1 MKTKNNLLAVALAGA
16 LALPAFAQTPS
27 SFYRPLTLAPA
38 DEPAGGGGGA
48 PAKEDEDKGGLS
60 AEELAKIAQN
70 PVANMISVPFQ
81 NNFNFDV
88 GANKVTQYIMNF
100 QPVIP
105 ISLNDN
111 WNLITRWITPI
122 ISQPSSAPGVR
133 SAAGLG
139 DINPTFFLSPAGS
152 SKLIWGVGPTMTLP
166 TATDPM
172 LGTGK
177 YQVGPS
183 VVALAMPGHWVIG
196 ALANNQW
203 SVAGW
208 GPHNQNNFLLQ
219 PFINY
224 NLPHGWYLTTAP
236 ILTANWNAEHRDRW
250 TVPVGGGIGRIVKL
264 GGKLPVNFKLAA
276 YDNVCTP
283 RNGAS
288 WQLQFQI
295 QFLLP
300 KALFT
305 KE

>member
-1 MKTKNNLLAVALAGA
+1 MKTTHIQNLLAAALVGA
-16 LALPAFAQTPS
+16 LALPAFARTES
-27 SFYRPLTLAPA
+27 SFYRPLSLAPA
-38 DEPAGGGGGA
+38 DEPTGGGGQ
-48 PAKEDEDKGGLS
+48 AKEDEDKGGLS

-81 NNFNFDV
+81 NNFNFGV
-88 GANKVTQYIMNF
+88 GPNDATQYIMNF

-105 ISLNDN
+105 ITLNDD

-122 ISQPSSAPGVR
+122 ISQPSPAPGVR

-152 SKLIWGVGPTMTLP
+152 TKLIWGVGPTMTLP
-166 TATDPM
+166 TATDSM

-183 VVALAMPGHWVIG
+183 LVGLTMPGHWVIG
-196 ALANNQW
+196 VLANNQW

-208 GPHNQNNFLLQ
+208 GPENLNSLLVQ
-219 PFINY
+219 PFVNY
-224 NLPHGWYLTTAP
+224 NLPHGWYLTSAP
-236 ILTANWNAEHRDRW
+236 ILTANWNAEHRDMW

-276 YDNVCTP
+276 YDNVITP

-300 KALFT
+300 KALFS

>member
-1 MKTKNNLLAVALAGA
+1 
-16 LALPAFAQTPS
+16 
-27 SFYRPLTLAPA
+27 
-38 DEPAGGGGGA
+38 
-48 PAKEDEDKGGLS
+48 
-60 AEELAKIAQN
+60 
-70 PVANMISVPFQ
+70 
-81 NNFNFDV
+81 
-88 GANKVTQYIMNF
+88 
-100 QPVIP
+100 
-105 ISLNDN
+105 LNDN

-122 ISQPSSAPGVR
+122 ISQPSPAPGVR

-166 TATDPM
+166 TATDSM

-177 YQVGPS
+177 YQAGPS
-183 VVALAMPGHWVIG
+183 LVVLTMPGHWVIG

-208 GPHNQNNFLLQ
+208 GPQNLNNFLLQ
-219 PFINY
+219 PFVNY
-224 NLPHGWYLTTAP
+224 NLPHGWYLSSSP
-236 ILTANWNAEHRDRW
+236 ILTANWNVQHRDMW

-305 KE
+305 KD